1 MQESILSKIIK
12 IYAKLIR
19 VLRLCMLVL
28 GLSFLIFLV
37 LGLTSL
43 PFCARYTL
51 AEYDAIIQENHKN
64 ILVLWYTKQLALKY
78 PLTNVIITTPG
89 NPSDSLSTIFQ
100 MKQYLITNQISS
112 SRILLENKGLN
123 TRHQALLVYDLFK
136 NKQFEEPLVIVSSP
150 SHMYRS
156 IKCFKN
162 VGFTAVSGQP
172 TTSVMLETDLR
183 ISGKE
188 LGGKLLVPDTG
199 NSISFRYRFWD
210 YLKYEIEVM
219 REYLA
224 ITYYKLNGW
233 I

>member
-1 MQESILSKIIK
+1 
-12 IYAKLIR
+12 
-19 VLRLCMLVL
+19 MLVL

-43 PFCARYTL
+43 PFWARYNL
-51 AEYDAIIQENHKN
+51 AEYDAFIPENPKT
-64 ILVLWYTKQLALKY
+64 ILVMGGGGFPSEALMMRLWYTKQLALKY